1 MLAHL
6 DDAFASLPH
15 NPDAFARHLGRAQL
29 RWEQENAR
37 TEPDARTWAL
47 VRTLVLARH
56 ARLLDLYPAFARW
69 VTDPESPSPLDG
81 EGASESS

>member
-6 DDAFASLPH
+6 DDAFASLPL

-29 RWEQENAR
+29 RWEQEHAR

-47 VRTLVLARH
+47 VRMLVLARH
-56 ARLLDLYPAFARW
+56 ARLLAMYPTLARW
-69 VTDPESPSPLDG
+69 VLDQSGPPPSGADG
-81 EGASESS
+81 SA